1 MSSSL
6 RTIRAFS
13 TELMKTAARI
23 DDGDIQKLLAN
34 RKGEEYLQG
43 GKLPSNSIADE
54 QEKTAYYSDHAGMVA
69 SGNYDLSAKKK
80 KKNSY
85 QKGRDYAGAAIR
97 GGLTGL
103 GILGGVNAMRGRFGA
118 PLTPAAM
125 RAAATSAQRAAT
137 AGAGIAVADRAYR
150 HDDVPGLDKKA
161 ALVMPGLSD
170 SFKSPAESLAS
181 SQQTGRFKPVLHQTG
196 KAPQTLQLG
205 KKFRLP

>member
-1 MSSSL
+1 MSQL

-13 TELMKTAARI
+13 TEVMKIAARL
-23 DDGDIQKLLAN
+23 DQDGDIQKLLAN

-54 QEKTAYYSDHAGMVA
+54 QEKTAYYSAPVGMSA
-69 SGNYDLSAKKK
+69 SGNYDHTAKKK
-80 KKNSY
+80 KHNKY

-103 GILGGVNAMRGRFGA
+103 GILGGMNAMRGRFGA
-118 PLTPAAM
+118 PITPAAV
-125 RAAATSAQRAAT
+125 RSAALSAQRAAT

-150 HDDVPGLDKKA
+150 HDDVPGFDKKA
-161 ALVMPGLSD
+161 ALVTPGLSD
-170 SFKSPAESLAS
+170 GFKSPAESLAA
-181 SQQTGRFKPVLHQTG
+181 SQQTGGFKPVMHQTG
-196 KAPQTLQLG
+196 KAPRSLQLG